1 MRHAPAPA
9 PSPRS
14 LPGVRQFITA
24 RFWIT
29 LAVLAVLGL
38 MTFQMFRWS
47 THSSTGLT
55 APTTGAVHRIDLVS
69 RVYTVSAPA
78 NFAVTDGRTTANMA
92 LTLDGT
98 RTMAITPG
106 TPAAISCTST
116 APNGCVV
123 AAQLLG
129 DAVLWFA
136 LVDASPNDTASAVV
150 LPGVVELIG
159 TAQVRLANDW
169 LVNRS
174 TTVVR
179 SCADDTASLKDFV
192 STYADK
198 ATSSFDLTSQKLVK
212 VTCGAPGGA

>member
-1 MRHAPAPA
+1 
-9 PSPRS
+9 
-14 LPGVRQFITA
+14 VRQFITA

-29 LAVLAVLGL
+29 IVVLAALGL

-55 APTTGAVHRIDLVS
+55 APTTGTVHRIDLVS
-69 RVYTVSAPA
+69 RVYTVSAAP

-106 TPAAISCTST
+106 TPADISCTNT
-116 APNGCVV
+116 TPNGCVV

-136 LVDASPNDTASAVV
+136 LVDASATDTASAVT

-159 TAQVRLANDW
+159 TTQVRLANDW

-192 STYADK
+192 STYGDK
-198 ATSSFDLTSQKLVK
+198 ATASFDLTSQKLVK
-212 VTCGAPGGA
+212 VTCAALGGG

>member
-1 MRHAPAPA
+1 M
-9 PSPRS
+9 
-14 LPGVRQFITA
+14 
-24 RFWIT
+24 
-29 LAVLAVLGL
+29 
-38 MTFQMFRWS
+38 
-47 THSSTGLT
+47 
-55 APTTGAVHRIDLVS
+55 
-69 RVYTVSAPA
+69 
-78 NFAVTDGRTTANMA
+78 
-92 LTLDGT
+92 
-98 RTMAITPG
+98 
-106 TPAAISCTST
+106 
-116 APNGCVV
+116 V

-136 LVDASPNDTASAVV
+136 LVDASPTDTASAVV

-159 TAQVRLANDW
+159 TTQVRLANDW

-198 ATSSFDLTSQKLVK
+198 ATSTFDLISQKLVK